1 MRLHVWYA
9 ASPYMVCWIDGSS
22 TQSWKGIQW
31 CMHEKCFN
39 ERAFGLDLLVAILF
53 SCLHA
58 GFLLS
63 FYGQV
68 S

>member
-1 MRLHVWYA
+1 
-9 ASPYMVCWIDGSS
+9 
-22 TQSWKGIQW
+22 
-31 CMHEKCFN
+31 MHEKCFN